1 MQMKTASIVSA
12 GLHAAVLLWALIS
25 FGGKTFEVTPAE
37 SLPVDLISEKQ
48 LAEITKGAKD
58 APKLEKPKPFVEK
71 MADPTT
77 PPDETKP
84 KIADKKPP
92 VTTAQEKQAPPP
104 PQAKPDPIADQIKK
118 VEDKP
123 PEKTEKQPP
132 VPPKKPVAQQ
142 KSLDFDKI
150 AALIDKREPTRAA
163 VTGEQPQPNS
173 APSLGKASA
182 TAARL
187 SGSEIGAL
195 RARISQC
202 WNPPVGVD
210 SAQDVMVVFRVLFNE
225 DGTVKAGPDVVGG
238 KLNPAGPV
246 FAESAK
252 RAILEC
258 QPYTMLHKET
268 YNDWR
273 DIELAFNLRDMFR

>member
-58 APKLEKPKPFVEK
+58 APKLEMPKPFVEK
-71 MADPTT
+71 K
-77 PPDETKP
+77 DEPKPQVEEIKP
-84 KIADKKPP
+84 KVADKKPP
-92 VTTAQEKQAPPP
+92 VTSAQEKQAPPP

-123 PEKTEKQPP
+123 PEKAEKPP
-132 VPPKKPVAQQ
+132 VPAKKPVPQQ
-142 KSLDFDKI
+142 KPLDFDKI
-150 AALIDKREPTRAA
+150 AALIDKREPTRAP
-163 VTGEQPQPNS
+163 VTGEQPQPNA
-173 APSLGKASA
+173 APSLGKANA
-182 TAARL
+182 TAERM
-187 SGSEIGAL
+187 SMSEMAAL
-195 RARISQC
+195 KARISQC

-210 SAQDVMVVFRVLFNE
+210 SAQDVMVMFRVLFNE

-238 KLNPAGPV
+238 KLNPAGPA

-268 YNDWR
+268 YKDWR
-273 DIELAFNLRDMFR
+273 DLELVFNLRDMFN